1 MALFEHVLILKQSL
15 STNELSNE
23 LQNHTNL
30 VSELSGNVVYQES
43 WGMRNLA
50 YPIKNNKKAFYEFMN
65 FEMPQKNIDIMNSKL
80 NLNENVIRYLSIK
93 VKSFSE
99 TPTLMIKEKEQAPVD
114 KDTKNTSSSFDY
126 KDIPTLRK
134 FISEKG
140 KITPRRISYISIKK
154 QKDLSNA
161 IKRARYL
168 ALLPYTGR

>member
-1 MALFEHVLILKQSL
+1 M
-15 STNELSNE
+15 
-23 LQNHTNL
+23 
-30 VSELSGNVVYQES
+30 VSELNGNIVYQES

-65 FEMPQKNIDIMNSKL
+65 IEMPQENIDLMNSKL

-99 TPTLMIKEKEQAPVD
+99 TPTLMVKEKEQLFMDRNA
-114 KDTKNTSSSFDY
+114 KNNTSSFDY
-126 KDIPTLRK
+126 KDISSLRK